1 MCHTQES
8 TVALMYL
15 NERAMFK
22 IQCLLPKG
30 KLWRPFGQGL
40 YGSRGEYD
48 NNRITTVKAERC
60 EGDGNGHSR
69 HCTGCGR
76 RGADAGADLLG
87 FGLERG
93 EYMVKK
99 LCSQTSWAF
108 PKVSRWWGS
117 SDLIQKRTLVAWNK
131 TGGCTER
138 EGGFEWEGRR
148 RRTLQHWWRLL
159 ENPWKPQGCR
169 EGAVRGCIKQRKQAW
184 ERSKAARCAS
194 TGEIA
199 EAAMCL
205 YCQESGRVH
214 CVKWLGAQDD
224 HS

>member
-1 MCHTQES
+1 MDTPGTAPGAGAGVRTQERTCWDLAWREVS
-8 TVALMYL
+8 TWWKSSA
-15 NERAMFK
+15 
-22 IQCLLPKG
+22 
-30 KLWRPFGQGL
+30 
-40 YGSRGEYD
+40 
-48 NNRITTVKAERC
+48 VKPVE
-60 EGDGNGHSR
+60 H
-69 HCTGCGR
+69 
-76 RGADAGADLLG
+76 
-87 FGLERG
+87 
-93 EYMVKK
+93 
-99 LCSQTSWAF
+99 F
-108 PKVSRWWGS
+108 PKASQWWGS
-117 SDLIQKRTLVAWNK
+117 SDLIQKRTLVPWNK
-131 TGGCTER
+131 TGGWTER

-184 ERSKAARCAS
+184 KRSKAARCAS